1 MGNKKRSASKKQ
13 TVVILLILLA
23 AVCAYYFSRPGA
35 IPNGTIPSSAPAAET
50 PPAGT
55 DTNKGE
61 LTVYVL
67 DVGQG
72 DSIFLLSPSGKT
84 MLIDASESSAY
95 PVIDD
100 FLKDMKIDRL
110 DVAVATHPHS
120 DHIGGMEKVIENYEI
135 GTFFMPGAES
145 NTKTFENMLTALDEK
160 NVPVEQ
166 AKAGR
171 NAAITWDDA
180 VEIRI
185 LSPFDVNYD
194 DLNDYSV
201 MLRAKYGDTA
211 ILLTGDAEGEAEKLA
226 LKELPNSY
234 FKADVLKLGHHGSSS
249 STSDKFLAEVDPK
262 VAIASVGA
270 GNDYG
275 HPHEETLEKLNAA
288 GITLYRTD
296 LNGTIKI
303 VLDGTKVEVTPEKEG

>member
-1 MGNKKRSASKKQ
+1 MGNRKKTASKKQ
-13 TVVILLILLA
+13 IFVFLLVLLA
-23 AVCAYYFSRPGA
+23 AVCVYYFSRTGVIA
-35 IPNGTIPSSAPAAET
+35 DGTEPTSRPAAET
-50 PPAGT
+50 PSAGAET
-55 DTNKGE
+55 RGE

-100 FLKDMKIDRL
+100 FLKNMEIGKL
-110 DVAVATHPHS
+110 DAVIATHPHS
-120 DHIGGMEKVIENYEI
+120 DHIGGMEKVIENYDI
-135 GTFFMPGAES
+135 GTFYMPGAES
-145 NTKTFENMLTALDEK
+145 NTKTFENMLTALDERDVQVK
-160 NVPVEQ
+160 Q
-166 AKAGR
+166 AKAGQSSV
-171 NAAITWDDA
+171 ITWDDA
-180 VEIRI
+180 VEIRV

-194 DLNDYSV
+194 NLNDYSI
-201 MLRAKYGDTA
+201 MLRAKFGDTA
-211 ILLTGDAEGEAEKLA
+211 ILLTGDAEGVAEKLA

-234 FKADVLKLGHHGSSS
+234 FKANVLKLGHHGSSS
-249 STSDKFLAEVDPK
+249 STSDKFLAEVHPD

-275 HPHEETLEKLNAA
+275 HPHEETLEKLDAD
-288 GITLYRTD
+288 GIPLYRTD

-303 VLDGTKVEVTPEKEG
+303 VLDGTKVEVTPEKQG